1 VYLGREF
8 LVGWAVPHEIQES
21 IDDVSSDNC
30 SDNSAMEEPPFRIN
44 KRRKVVFR
52 KRFDEDEDL
61 ASEKPSETPAG
72 VANGVNGNEVHS
84 TLNSDLHLVRRRPFG
99 KKHGI
104 AFTATATQLQEEN
117 ADDLAMVLAPQ
128 GEDALLTA
136 NDRFV
141 KPTGRVGV
149 AEDKHL
155 YVLTSSRISI

>member
-1 VYLGREF
+1 MNYKR
-8 LVGWAVPHEIQES
+8 S
-21 IDDVSSDNC
+21 IDDVSSDNR
-30 SDNSAMEEPPFRIN
+30 SDDPAMEEPPFRIN

-52 KRFDEDEDL
+52 KRFDEDEDP
-61 ASEKPSETPAG
+61 ASEAPLETPTGA
-72 VANGVNGNEVHS
+72 ANGVNGNEVPS
-84 TLNSDLHLVRRRPFG
+84 TLNSDLHLVRRRPIG

-104 AFTATATQLQEEN
+104 AFTATTTQLQEEN

-128 GEDALLTA
+128 GEDTLATA